1 MDKYHENIR
10 SIRKRLGLTQEAA
23 ADAMGI
29 QRSTYGRFE
38 RGETHILTANARRFL
53 RATGKTLEDVVDLNG
68 EERGGLLR
76 EASVED
82 RVYEMSEELRDLRAI
97 IEMLAS
103 RIEKLSKK

>member
-10 SIRKRLGLTQEAA
+10 SIRKRLRLTQEAIS
-23 ADAMGI
+23 DMMGI

-38 RGETHILTANARRFL
+38 RGETHLFTANTRRFL
-53 RATGKTLEDVVDLNG
+53 RATGKTVEDIVDLNG
-68 EERGGLLR
+68 EERGGFLR

-82 RVYEMSEELRDLRAI
+82 RVLELSEEIRSLRSI
-97 IEMLAS
+97 TEMLAA

>member
-10 SIRKRLGLTQEAA
+10 SIRKRLALTQEAIS
-23 ADAMGI
+23 DMMGV

-38 RGETHILTANARRFL
+38 RGETHILTANTRRFL
-53 RATGKTLEDVVDLNG
+53 RATGKTVEDIVDLNG
-68 EERGGLLR
+68 DERGGFLR

-82 RVYEMSEELRDLRAI
+82 RVLELSEEIKNLRAI
-97 IEMLAS
+97 VEMLAS